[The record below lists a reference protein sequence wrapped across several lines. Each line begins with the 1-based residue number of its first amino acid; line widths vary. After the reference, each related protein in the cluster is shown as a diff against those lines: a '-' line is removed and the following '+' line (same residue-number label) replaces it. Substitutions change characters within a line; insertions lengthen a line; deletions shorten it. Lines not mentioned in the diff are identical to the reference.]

1 MGLFN
6 EVRGKNINKCSIIY
20 LNIFDES
27 NKKGYIR
34 TYVLY
39 YMIWVNICT
48 KVLRFVE
55 ICRKLFDE
63 LILWR

>member
-6 EVRGKNINKCSIIY
+6 EVRGKNINNCSIIY

-39 YMIWVNICT
+39 YMI
-48 KVLRFVE
+48 
-55 ICRKLFDE
+55 
-63 LILWR
+63 